1 MTRIVIMPSLAKNI
15 SKTFSKAEAHEVID
29 RIEATAAQ
37 PRKGKTL
44 GAVGGLL
51 IKELKYKKYRLY
63 FIVDHDQLRYY
74 NQEGLAELL
83 LMFVRMSDKKRQQ
96 DTIDEI
102 KHILNKVGPSGLR

>member
-1 MTRIVIMPSLAKNI
+1 MTRIVIMPSLAKTI
-15 SKTFSKAEAHEVID
+15 SKTFSKAEAHKVID
-29 RIEATAAQ
+29 RIESTAAQ

-74 NQEGLAELL
+74 DQEGLAELL
-83 LMFVRMSDKKRQQ
+83 LMFVRMSDKKHQH

-102 KHILNKVGPSGLR
+102 RRVLKTIGPEGLA